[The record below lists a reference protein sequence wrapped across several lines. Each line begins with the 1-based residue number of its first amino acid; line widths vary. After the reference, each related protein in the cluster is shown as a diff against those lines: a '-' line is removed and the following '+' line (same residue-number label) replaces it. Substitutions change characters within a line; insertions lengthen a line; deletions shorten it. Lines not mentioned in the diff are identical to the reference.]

1 MVETGFLF
9 IIGVDVLEPDAGNSG
24 GEKIFVPVFDV
35 VLADELDFDRVEVA
49 GGHCCGASFGC
60 RFPPVMTP
68 IWPLGG
74 GGTLTWA
81 LRHLRTWS
89 TLVSPMGL
97 GQREWRPSPLSDWSR
112 AAPKKRSAEGCRD
125 GFGRLLRPAR

>member
-24 GEKIFVPVFDV
+24 CEKIFVPVFDV
-35 VLADELDFDRVEVA
+35 VLADELGFDRVEVA

-74 GGTLTWA
+74 GGTL
-81 LRHLRTWS
+81 RGRYGIC
-89 TLVSPMGL
+89 GL
-97 GQREWRPSPLSDWSR
+97 GRR
-112 AAPKKRSAEGCRD
+112 
-125 GFGRLLRPAR
+125 